1 MTARYL
7 EDFEVGEAWTSD
19 PFVLSEDDI
28 VRFGREYDPQPMHTD
43 IEAGRNGRFGSVIAS
58 GWQVAAMTMRMF
70 VQAGGYGETP
80 MVGLGIDEL
89 RWRKVVR
96 AGDELRVVREV
107 IEVRRSQ
114 SKPGFGV
121 VRTRVEVRNT
131 DGEVMMSFISAGQVP
146 VRPS

>member
-28 VRFGREYDPQPMHTD
+28 VRF
-43 IEAGRNGRFGSVIAS
+43 AS

-70 VQAGGYGETP
+70 VQAGGYGDTP